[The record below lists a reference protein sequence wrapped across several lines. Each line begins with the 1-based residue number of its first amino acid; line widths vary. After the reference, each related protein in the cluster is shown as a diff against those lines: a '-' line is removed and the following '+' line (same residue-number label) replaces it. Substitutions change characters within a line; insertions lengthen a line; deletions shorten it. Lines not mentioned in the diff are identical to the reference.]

1 MPLIN
6 QHIPRL
12 KKLAF
17 SINIPM
23 PSVPQFKS
31 YAQQN
36 FPKYLD
42 SKLYHTS
49 YHDIDE
55 SEDNHLTHITKNANE
70 DRYFAIQGNFA
81 YDYIEKNQFYL
92 IEFYQFNKKKTNG
105 KDTIMI
111 IWPLNN
117 RGSVD
122 LTKRATHKIFPG
134 TTAES
139 IYNRYINKNDYI
151 DGYHIHVVPGSYDNF
166 LSFKNDLDNGLIK
179 RDIL

>member
-6 QHIPRL
+6 QYIPRL

-42 SKLYHTS
+42 PKLYRTS

-55 SEDNHLTHITKNANE
+55 TEDNHLTHITKNANE

-92 IEFYQFNKKKTNG
+92 IEFYQFNKKN
-105 KDTIMI
+105 
-111 IWPLNN
+111 
-117 RGSVD
+117 
-122 LTKRATHKIFPG
+122 
-134 TTAES
+134 
-139 IYNRYINKNDYI
+139 INYER
-151 DGYHIHVVPGSYDNF
+151 HIHCCSSYLLLYF
-166 LSFKNDLDNGLIK
+166 IQVYGTIYRSL
-179 RDIL
+179 